1 MTTQLIAM
9 HGWAGDHRGWQPW
22 NDLAS
27 TRGWRFSSGERGYG
41 RQLLHTPTWEPDA
54 SQRVVLAHSLGPHL
68 LPAALLE
75 RATTV
80 VLLASFGQFLPP
92 GRAGR
97 RLSKA
102 LEAMASKLESGQM
115 EPMLREFFQQ
125 VAAPHPVGHLPPGPL
140 NDGIPAEGCQRL
152 LADLALLEATGGLPP
167 GFPSEA
173 RVLVVEA
180 DDDQIVDPASRT
192 LLRAALPQATVWQR
206 QGAGHAL
213 LLPELPAAVLDW
225 VAHAYP

>member
-1 MTTQLIAM
+1 MTTQVIAM

-22 NDLAS
+22 NALAS
-27 TRGWRFSSGERGYG
+27 ARGWSFSSGERGYG
-41 RQLLHTPTWEPDA
+41 RQLRRAPTWNTDA

-68 LPAALLE
+68 LPAAVLE
-75 RATTV
+75 RATAV

-102 LEAMASKLESGQM
+102 LQTMATKLERGQQ

-140 NDGIPAEGCQRL
+140 NDGIPPEGCQRL

-180 DDDQIVDPASRT
+180 NDDLIVDPASRC

-225 VAHAYP
+225 VAHADP

>member
-22 NDLAS
+22 NALAS
-27 TRGWRFSSGERGYG
+27 ARGWRFSTGERGYG
-41 RQLLHTPTWEPDA
+41 RQLRHDPTWDHDT

-92 GRAGR
+92 GRCGR

-102 LEAMASKLESGQM
+102 LQAMATKLESGQQ

-125 VAAPHPVGHLPPGPL
+125 VAAPQPVGHLPPGPL
-140 NDGIPAEGCQRL
+140 NDGIPPEGCRL
-152 LADLALLEATGGLPP
+152 LLRDLALLQATGGLPP
-167 GFPSEA
+167 GFPREA

-180 DDDQIVDPASRT
+180 DDDLIVDPASRT

-206 QGAGHAL
+206 QGGGHAL
-213 LLPELPAAVLDW
+213 LLPDLPAAVLDW